1 MKVALKNNVRKIRY
15 VEAILYDW
23 SKNNIRTI
31 DDLKAHELE
40 RQHPGTQTNRA
51 RDVEETQKM
60 LAEMW
65 GDDE

>member
-31 DDLKAHELE
+31 DDLKAHEIE
-40 RQHPGTQTNRA
+40 RKDNKDTRVGRA
-51 RDVEETQKM
+51 KSVEETQK
-60 LAEMW
+60 LIDDMW
-65 GDDE
+65 GDD